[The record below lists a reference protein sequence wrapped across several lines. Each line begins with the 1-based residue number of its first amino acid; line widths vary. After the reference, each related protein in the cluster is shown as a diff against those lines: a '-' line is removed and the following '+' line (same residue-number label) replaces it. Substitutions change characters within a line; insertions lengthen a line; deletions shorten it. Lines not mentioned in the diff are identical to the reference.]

1 MRCKKNS
8 GTLTRSDAKNYAAS
22 ILGSALVSINT
33 QAENDYVA
41 SLIQDASL
49 YTAATSPPAVVNN
62 YVGPYFGLQ
71 RLGSSGPT
79 VGWQWLDGTPLKSTD
94 ALWLNWNLT
103 AGQPDGM
110 NGDNAALFYNG
121 NNGSPMPP
129 LGQSGY
135 PTVWADVYDRGTI
148 LVGPDAPGPNPYLAN
163 SFVIEKVPGP
173 LPVLGALAAFRM
185 SRRLR
190 RRSSVAVRSI

>member
-1 MRCKKNS
+1 
-8 GTLTRSDAKNYAAS
+8 
-22 ILGSALVSINT
+22 
-33 QAENDYVA
+33 
-41 SLIQDASL
+41 
-49 YTAATSPPAVVNN
+49 
-62 YVGPYFGLQ
+62 
-71 RLGSSGPT
+71 
-79 VGWQWLDGTPLKSTD
+79 
-94 ALWLNWNLT
+94 
-103 AGQPDGM
+103 
-110 NGDNAALFYNG
+110 
-121 NNGSPMPP
+121 MPP

-163 SFVIEKVPGP
+163 SFVIEKVLGP

>member
-1 MRCKKNS
+1 
-8 GTLTRSDAKNYAAS
+8 
-22 ILGSALVSINT
+22 VSINT

-110 NGDNAALFYNG
+110 NGDNAALFTTETTVHPCRLWVSLAIQPSG
-121 NNGSPMPP
+121 QMSMIVELFWLVLMHPVQIPTSPT
-129 LGQSGY
+129 LS
-135 PTVWADVYDRGTI
+135 
-148 LVGPDAPGPNPYLAN
+148 
-163 SFVIEKVPGP
+163 
-173 LPVLGALAAFRM
+173 
-185 SRRLR
+185 
-190 RRSSVAVRSI
+190 